1 MRESGGSVEISV
13 PDVLALVERFDP
25 SADGRALASV
35 EQTMDLLQASPAP
48 FSRTSYVPGHI
59 TASAVVLAPDL
70 QHVLLVYH
78 ERLGRWLQPGG
89 HVEPDDTTVQDTAR
103 REVLEET
110 GIGLESTQAPALVA
124 VDVHEIPETAVEPF
138 HLHHDL
144 MFHFTVAVRGT
155 PSSHQRATWCPIAD
169 LPRFGVDGPLL
180 RGVARALRTTPPLLD

>member
-1 MRESGGSVEISV
+1 MRESGRSVEISV
-13 PDVLALVERFDP
+13 PDVLALVEAFDP

-35 EQTMDLLQASPAP
+35 EQTLELLQSLPAP
-48 FSRTSYVPGHI
+48 FNRTSYVPGHV

-78 ERLGRWLQPGG
+78 ERLRRWLQPGG

-110 GIGLESTQAPALVA
+110 GLVLEAGEAPILVA
-124 VDVHEIPETAVEPF
+124 VDVHEIPETASEPF

-144 MFHFTVAVRGT
+144 MFHFTAEGRGAL
-155 PSSHQRATWCPIAD
+155 SADHRAIWCPIAD

-180 RGVARALRTTPPLLD
+180 RGVARALRTNPPLLD